1 MEGYQVLEDS
11 SPLCL
16 DDWFELGPFLV
27 AFSSWFLESAKDFF
41 VLELCWSSFLFK
53 TLQGLLLL
61 VEILGL
67 LDPLQPCL
75 LLVWQQL

>member
-27 AFSSWFLESAKDFF
+27 AFNSWFLESAKDFF
-41 VLELCWSSFLFK
+41 CARALLELISFQNITGTVAFS
-53 TLQGLLLL
+53 
-61 VEILGL
+61 
-67 LDPLQPCL
+67 
-75 LLVWQQL
+75 